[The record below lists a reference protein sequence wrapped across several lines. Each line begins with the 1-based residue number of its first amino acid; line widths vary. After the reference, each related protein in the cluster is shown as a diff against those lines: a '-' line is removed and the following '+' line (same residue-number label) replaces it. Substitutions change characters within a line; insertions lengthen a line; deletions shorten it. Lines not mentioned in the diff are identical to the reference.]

1 MTAPAPATA
10 TQIVIFKLGDDLFA
24 ADVFAVERVLRHTP
38 PTAIPNVPPWI
49 VGVIDYQQRVVP
61 VIDLRRR
68 FGLPAAEVKPET
80 RLLVLNAGGEW
91 IGAVVDTVVEVVSVD
106 LAAITPP
113 PPMFRGLAGEY
124 LRGLVRRADKLV
136 ICLDVPRLLST
147 TDRLTLDDARTEAAA
162 HA

>member
-1 MTAPAPATA
+1 MTAPAPV
-10 TQIVIFKLGDDLFA
+10 TQIVIFKLGEDHFA
-24 ADVFAVERVLRHTP
+24 ADVFAVERVLRYTA

-61 VIDLRRR
+61 LIDLRKR
-68 FGLPAAEVKPET
+68 FGLPLADVRPET

-91 IGAVVDTVVEVVSVD
+91 VGAVVDAVVEVVSVD
-106 LAAITPP
+106 VAAITPP

-136 ICLDVPRLLST
+136 ICLDVARLLT
-147 TDRLTLDDARTEAAA
+147 TTERLTLDDARTEAAA
-162 HA
+162 HG